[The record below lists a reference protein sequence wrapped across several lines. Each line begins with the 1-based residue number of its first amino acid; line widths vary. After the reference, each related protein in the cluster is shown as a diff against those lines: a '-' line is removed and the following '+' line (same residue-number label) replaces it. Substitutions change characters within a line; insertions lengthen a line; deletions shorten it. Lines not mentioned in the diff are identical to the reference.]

1 MSRLKTACSTE
12 ENLIRA
18 TERALGSVN
27 PSKKSTPFYLFTVS
41 SLYREPW
48 LSRDLLLKEAGEET
62 MLFGL
67 LSSGP
72 LFSQDGFYEKGLI
85 LGRIDSPELHLESVI
100 LEGNGQ
106 KLEEKIQDAFF
117 FLTQRRNGSQMLLL
131 AFADKGFGSHD
142 SVVESLA
149 LCCRNHSIEGV
160 GGFIDSSSLGAHSGI
175 FYNSPTVGKAL
186 LLIGLYHRGGVS
198 LGVTQD
204 EPFKTEASPEGSHI
218 LASPSSLPPSCQ
230 CSLFPVHPYFS
241 VATAGQFHLPKEG
254 TPRQGLDLVV
264 RVDF

>member
-1 MSRLKTACSTE
+1 MSRLKTACSTA

-106 KLEEKIQDAFF
+106 KP
-117 FLTQRRNGSQMLLL
+117 
-131 AFADKGFGSHD
+131 
-142 SVVESLA
+142 
-149 LCCRNHSIEGV
+149 
-160 GGFIDSSSLGAHSGI
+160 
-175 FYNSPTVGKAL
+175 SPTRASAL
-186 LLIGLYHRGGVS
+186 ATPSSR
-198 LGVTQD
+198 
-204 EPFKTEASPEGSHI
+204 
-218 LASPSSLPPSCQ
+218 ASPSVAGTTPSKGLAASSTPPPWEPTRES
-230 CSLFPVHPYFS
+230 ST
-241 VATAGQFHLPKEG
+241 TAP
-254 TPRQGLDLVV
+254 P
-264 RVDF
+264 